1 MIPDEVIAEIRSRA
15 DIVAVIGQH
24 VQLRKAGR
32 NWKGLCPFH
41 GEKTPSFNVSPDKG
55 FFYCFGCQKKGDV
68 FTFVME
74 LEGKSFTE
82 VAEQLAA
89 RYGIEVPRIEESPEL
104 RRARGERAAMLDLNK
119 LATAFFRDVLADPV
133 RGEPGRAY
141 LAKRGVGDEIA
152 TKFQLGYA
160 PPDWHA
166 LADHLQDK
174 RVDLELAVKLGL
186 IARQPRA
193 GGFYDRYRDRLVC
206 PVIVPGGDV
215 VGFSARILNSV
226 PAADGHGEAPKYI
239 NSPESTVY
247 KKSKLLFGLAQA
259 REALS
264 TRKRAVLVEGNFDV
278 ISLHQAG
285 FTEVVAPLG
294 TAITIEQILQLKRLT
309 DRVVLLYDGDRAGY
323 NATLHALQL
332 CVEADVEV
340 LVASRPGNARS
351 GGAGPLSGGV
361 DPDSLVA
368 GGGAEQLRELVDRA
382 QGGIE
387 YFCFEVWGKARA
399 SADARARALDDAA
412 RLVGKVASPTKRD
425 LILGTLATAM
435 EVDLAV
441 VQKAMQ
447 RGQGARPASA
457 PGATAHAGNAGS
469 AGNRGWSGTSG
480 ERRPTTVAPWAQ
492 GGRPDA
498 RPGPPR
504 GDRHPNAPGGD
515 DERATVDGGAPSG
528 PGGDDAGS
536 PAPTTAVAHPA
547 APPVS
552 SAPPPTDEVELI
564 TLLTD
569 HPSLVASPEADKAF
583 WLLTDARLRDMY
595 SAARAGQTFLE
606 LVPVQLPTITA
617 QHVLSGKYAAVTDP
631 GVRLAAMVQHLER
644 KKSER
649 GLVELKARMVEAGR
663 KGDRELARKLAQ
675 LVEAERKGDR
685 ALADRLA
692 SEIPSNRKQ
701 VE

>member
-1 MIPDEVIAEIRSRA
+1 MIPDEVIAEIRGRA

-41 GEKTPSFNVSPDKG
+41 GEKTPSFNVQPDKG

-82 VAEQLAA
+82 AAEGLAA
-89 RYGIEVPRIEESPEL
+89 RFGVEVPRIEESPEL
-104 RRARGERAAMLDLNK
+104 RRARGERAGMLALNK
-119 LATAFFRDVLADPV
+119 VAAVFFRAILADPA
-133 RGEPGRAY
+133 RGEAGRAY
-141 LAKRGVGDEIA
+141 LARRGVGDEIA
-152 TKFQLGYA
+152 AKFQLGYA
-160 PPDWHA
+160 PSDWHA
-166 LADHLQDK
+166 LADHLQEQ

-215 VGFSARILNSV
+215 VGFSARIINAA

-259 REALS
+259 REALA
-264 TRKRAVLVEGNFDV
+264 TKKRAVLVEGNFDV

-294 TAITIEQILQLKRLT
+294 TAITIEQVMQLKRLT

-332 CVEADVEV
+332 CVEADLEV
-340 LVASRPGNARS
+340 LVASRPGHARS

-387 YFCFEVWGKARA
+387 YFAFEVWGKARA

-412 RLVGKVASPTKRD
+412 RLVAKVASPTKRD

-447 RGQGARPASA
+447 RGQGSRPAS
-457 PGATAHAGNAGS
+457 GAGS
-469 AGNRGWSGTSG
+469 
-480 ERRPTTVAPWAQ
+480 PTHGSRQPSTVAPWA
-492 GGRPDA
+492 RPSGQSPS
-498 RPGPPR
+498 REG
-504 GDRHPNAPGGD
+504 RHPNAPGGGD
-515 DERATVDGGAPSG
+515 APPRADDGGALPPVDEHPEPR
-528 PGGDDAGS
+528 PGDGDPGFG
-536 PAPTTAVAHPA
+536 A
-547 APPVS
+547 APGPS
-552 SAPPPTDEVELI
+552 PGPPPPPRPPAGPPPTDEVELI

-569 HPSLVASPEADKAF
+569 HPTLVASPEADKAF
-583 WLLTDARLRDMY
+583 WLLTDSRLRDMY
-595 SAARAGQTFLE
+595 SAARAGQSFPD
-606 LVPVQLPTITA
+606 LVPVHLPTPTA
-617 QHVLSGKYAAVTDP
+617 QLVLSAKYTGITDP
-631 GVRLAAMVQHLER
+631 DVRLAAMVRNLER
-644 KKSER
+644 RKAEQ
-649 GLVELKARMVEAGR
+649 GLGELKARMIEAGR

-675 LVEAERKGDR
+675 LIEAERKGDR
-685 ALADRLA
+685 TLADRLA